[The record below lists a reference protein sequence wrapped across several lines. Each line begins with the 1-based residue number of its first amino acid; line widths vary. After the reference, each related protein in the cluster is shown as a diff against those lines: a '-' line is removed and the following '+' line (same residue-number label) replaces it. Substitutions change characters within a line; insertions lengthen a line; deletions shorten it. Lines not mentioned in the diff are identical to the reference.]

1 MSAAAPTHPSYLAA
15 AAFGTVLGINGLA
28 QAWRLAAPLW
38 GLPAAIGQ
46 ALTVLAVVVWATLL
60 LLYALQAVRRG
71 DATRAEFMHPVA
83 GATPALVG
91 ISTLLVATTLR
102 ADAPLAGA
110 WIGAAGLAWH
120 LGFALWHG
128 GGVWRGGREATH
140 FIPTLYLPSVGGNLT
155 SAGMLGAYGHADW
168 GFLFLGAG
176 VFAWLALESMM
187 LQQLWRSAPSASAR
201 PATGIQFAPAV
212 VAAVAWLLVDPAAP
226 QGAVLML
233 WGWAVFQ
240 MLIGLR
246 VLRWLIAEPWSTS
259 YWSYTFGIASSAVV
273 GCKLALA
280 GVPAARQLGVATFLF
295 ANIVILVLMAGSARD
310 LLRMLGSVR
319 APRVT

>member
-1 MSAAAPTHPSYLAA
+1 MTAAPQKNTSYLAA
-15 AAFGTVLGINGLA
+15 SAFGTVLGLNGLA
-28 QAWRLAAPLW
+28 HAWRLAHPLW
-38 GLPAAIGQ
+38 GMPAAIGQ
-46 ALTVLAVVVWATLL
+46 GLLAIAVATWALL
-60 LLYALQAVRRG
+60 LIFYAVQAWRRI
-71 DATRAEFMHPVA
+71 DATRAEFVHPVA

-91 ISTLLVATTLR
+91 ISTLLVATTLH
-102 ADAPLAGA
+102 ADAPVTGA

-120 LGFALWHG
+120 LGFALWHA
-128 GGVWRGGREATH
+128 GGVWRGGREPTH
-140 FIPTLYLPSVGGNLT
+140 FVPTLYLPSVGGNLT

-168 GFLFLGAG
+168 GYLFLGAG
-176 VFAWLALESMM
+176 VFAWLALESLM
-187 LQQLWRSAPSASAR
+187 LQQLWRATPTASAR

-212 VAAVAWLLVDPAAP
+212 VTAVAWLQVDPNAP

-246 VLRWLIAEPWSTS
+246 VLRWLMAEPWSTS

-280 GVPAARQLGVATFLF
+280 GVPAARQLGIATFVF
-295 ANIVILVLMAGSARD
+295 ANVVILTLMLASTRD
-310 LLRMLGSVR
+310 LLMRLR
-319 APRVT
+319 PAPAR

>member
-1 MSAAAPTHPSYLAA
+1 MTTAAPTKPSYLAA

-28 QAWRLAAPLW
+28 QAWRLASPLW
-38 GLPAAIGQ
+38 GLPVAIGHG
-46 ALTVLAVVVWATLL
+46 LTVLAVLTWGTLL
-60 LLYALQAVRRG
+60 VVYAVQGWRRRES
-71 DATRAEFMHPVA
+71 ARAEFLHPIA

-102 ADAPLAGA
+102 TDAPAAGA

-120 LGFALWHG
+120 LGFALWHA
-128 GGVWRGGREATH
+128 GGVWRGGRDANH
-140 FIPTLYLPSVGGNLT
+140 FVPTLYLPSVGGNLT

-176 VFAWLALESMM
+176 VFAWLALESLM
-187 LQQLWRSAPSASAR
+187 LQQLWRAAPSASAK

-212 VAAVAWLLVDPAAP
+212 VTAVAWMLVDPNAP

-246 VLRWLIAEPWSTS
+246 MLRWLIAEPWSTS

-280 GVPAARQLGVATFLF
+280 GVPAARQLGIATFVF
-295 ANIVILVLMAGSARD
+295 ANVVILTLMVGSTRD
-310 LLRMLGSVR
+310 LVARLRPVR
-319 APRVT
+319 AR